1 KSYSFDEFLKA
12 NNLNHLKNQAKLSNP
27 NLSIYKNFNPEYL
40 KLKKDY
46 DEVLFN
52 FTNKSNFKYSMKIQ
66 DNILYFY
73 LQEQEIL
80 KIIDFDKTLKTYQK
94 NSQLDYELYNSST
107 ITFIPLMFNIDA
119 RGNVTKFKTHIFI
132 KNTK

>member
-1 KSYSFDEFLKA
+1 
-12 NNLNHLKNQAKLSNP
+12 HLKNQAKPSNP